1 MKFKYSDDQINTETD
16 RKILDALNEVDWN
29 STTTITGHV
38 VPAVKPQNWEPKDLL
53 KDWRRAELM
62 DDIKHLVF
70 HDLLTDEQK
79 IISLKMLLEEDDE
92 RD

>member
-1 MKFKYSDDQINTETD
+1 MNKE
-16 RKILDALNEVDWN
+16 DWEH
-29 STTTITGHV
+29 IKAIHAIH
-38 VPAVKPQNWEPKDLL
+38 VPAVKPQTWEPKDLL
-53 KDWRRAELM
+53 KDWRRVELM

-92 RD
+92 I